1 MHPRSM
7 CVSNVIRMMVES
19 ISPALRTLWD
29 STEPGGQRVSITAI
43 ARWPEPKLAGV
54 GPQEHYRKLRQ
65 SLSEA
70 EAVLVL
76 NHVIAALVEPYCSR
90 ARIVP

>member
-1 MHPRSM
+1 
-7 CVSNVIRMMVES
+7 MMVES

-29 STEPGGQRVSITAI
+29 TTGPGGQRVSITAI
-43 ARWPEPKLAGV
+43 ACWTEPELAGV
-54 GPQEHYRKLRQ
+54 GPQEYYGKPRQ

-76 NHVIAALVEPYCSR
+76 NPMSAAPIEPY
-90 ARIVP
+90 